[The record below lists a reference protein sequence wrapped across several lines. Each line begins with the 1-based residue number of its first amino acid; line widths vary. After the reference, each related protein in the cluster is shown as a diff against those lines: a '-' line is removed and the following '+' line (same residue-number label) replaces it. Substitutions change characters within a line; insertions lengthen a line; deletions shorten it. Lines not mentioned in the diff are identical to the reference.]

1 MANSVRIGRQAGRFS
16 SLIKASII
24 GAIVLVLLIPLVMI
38 RSLVGE
44 RQARRAEAEAEMF
57 SSWGGE
63 QTVGGPILTVPYI
76 LRGVDAAGKATESVA
91 LAHFLP
97 SDLSIRGS
105 VSPEK
110 RRRGMYEATL
120 YTGKLSVKGSFAA
133 PDFSGW
139 RVDLADILWTDA
151 FLSVELPDM
160 RALQDRVSLSWGTWT
175 TEFRPGR
182 GSAGLFPGEI
192 RAAVRGLAP
201 ARPGAVFPFSFELG
215 LRGGGG
221 LSFLPLGDQTSVR
234 IISPWKSPTFQGSF
248 LPGERT
254 LSEQGFDASWKVISL
269 ARPFPQRWRGGEVEP
284 FTILSSGF
292 GVNLMTPVDSY
303 LKVTRALK
311 YGILFVF
318 LPFLTLFLFEVFSA
332 RRIHPLQYLFVGLAD
347 CVFYLLLLSLSEH
360 AGFDL
365 AYWLAA
371 GASTAMI
378 AAYSCAV
385 VTSVRQGLL
394 ILPVLAG
401 ADAFLFVVLRSEDS
415 ALLIG
420 SLGLFLILGA
430 VMALTRKVDWYT
442 VGTRPA
448 VQAAG
453 GQAAGERA
461 AGERAGQP

>member
-1 MANSVRIGRQAGRFS
+1 MVAGARAGRQPGRFA
-16 SLIKASII
+16 SLVKAAII
-24 GAIVLVLLIPLVMI
+24 AAIVLVLLVPLLMI
-38 RSLVGE
+38 RGLVAE

-57 SSWGGE
+57 SSWGGR

-76 LRGVDAAGKATESVA
+76 TRGVDAAGKRTESVVQ
-91 LAHFLP
+91 AHFLP
-97 SDLSIRGS
+97 SELSIRGS

-120 YTGKLSVKGSFAA
+120 YTGRLSVKGSFAA

-139 RVDLADILWTDA
+139 RVDPADILWSDA

-160 RALQDRVSLSWGTWT
+160 RALQDRVSLSWGSWT
-175 TEFRPGR
+175 AEFRPGR

-192 RAAVRGLAP
+192 RAAVRGLAA
-201 ARPGAVFPFSFELG
+201 ARAGSPLPFSFDL
-215 LRGGGG
+215 
-221 LSFLPLGDQTSVR
+221 TSVR
-234 IISPWKSPTFQGSF
+234 LVSPWKSPTFEGAY

-269 ARPFPQRWRGGEVEP
+269 ARPFPQRWREGEIEP
-284 FTILSSGF
+284 GTVLGSEFAVS
-292 GVNLMTPVDSY
+292 LMTPVDSY

-311 YGILFVF
+311 YGILFLF

-347 CVFYLLLLSLSEH
+347 CVFYLLLLSISEH

-378 AAYSCAV
+378 TAYTCAV
-385 VTSVRQGLL
+385 VKSVRQGLL

-401 ADAFLFVVLRSEDS
+401 ADAFLFVVLRSEDW

-420 SLGLFLILGA
+420 SLGLFLILGG
-430 VMALTRKVDWYT
+430 VMALTRRVDWYG
-442 VGTRPA
+442 VGQRPA
-448 VQAAG
+448 GPAAAAQAEAHAAG
-453 GQAAGERA
+453 R
-461 AGERAGQP
+461 P